1 MCRGFYPFQ
10 TAMEKGI
17 IPQAQDSIYQG
28 THKYY
33 SSVGFSWSA
42 LRCDNRIIP
51 KGPNST
57 IFAFI
62 LRYRHFEP
70 RTVLPIECAA
80 ITDFFFCLFLPNQ
93 YIRQL
98 PRIKTQGRAH
108 YLNPSIMV
116 LSFEKYPS
124 RSSRLYVDKRQSY
137 GVSTKLFVS

>member
-33 SSVGFSWSA
+33 SSVGFPWST
-42 LRCDNRIIP
+42 LRCENRIIP
-51 KGPNST
+51 KGSNLT
-57 IFAFI
+57 KFAFI
-62 LRYRHFEP
+62 LRCRHLGP

-80 ITDFFFCLFLPNQ
+80 ITHFFFCLLLPKQ
-93 YIRQL
+93 CIRQL
-98 PRIKTQGRAH
+98 PRTKTQGRAH
-108 YLNPSIMV
+108 HLNPSIMV
-116 LSFEKYPS
+116 LSLEKYPS
-124 RSSRLYVDKRQSY
+124 RSSRLYIDRRQSY